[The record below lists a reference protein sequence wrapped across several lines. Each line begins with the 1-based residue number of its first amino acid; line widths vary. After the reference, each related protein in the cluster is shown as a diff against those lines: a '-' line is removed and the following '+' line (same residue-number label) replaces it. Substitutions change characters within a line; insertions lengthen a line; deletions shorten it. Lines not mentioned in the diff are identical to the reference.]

1 MSNSIPSEH
10 FEKPILRYDL
20 LFEEGLSYVQKYS
33 GKIWTDYNY
42 HDPGVTFL
50 EYLSYALTDLGYRTN
65 FPIEDLFLFGSD
77 SFDSIKENLLFGP
90 AAAFSSSP
98 FTVND
103 YRKLIIDRI
112 KLVANAWVVPIKGN
126 KMGLRGLFEI
136 FIECAEELSDIEVHY
151 LKKEVADLFYKY
163 RLVGHDL
170 EEVFILKKVY
180 LSIEGAIVIESDALG
195 ELVMAKLY
203 AVLDSYINP
212 QVKFHDP
219 MRLWNEQGLSPENIF
234 TGPLPK
240 YGFVFDEDL
249 TSKIDAIYISRI
261 KELILSVE
269 GVKEI
274 RNLQLFRNGLPVF
287 DNFVQ
292 LQKTEFPRIDYLD
305 ELKDTFESNLK
316 LLKNN
321 VTYEVDP
328 IITKQLLSTE
338 ISSSNNF
345 YYQELQYEEK
355 LPSSRFSLEQLR
367 THFPIHNELPAFF
380 GVGVTGVSKNAS
392 KEIQASALQLSGYL
406 YFFEQI
412 MASYLTQLSG
422 LRQLFSIRDTSSTY
436 FHQLP
441 TAIPNLDKLISS
453 QEEVTNTLHEST
465 ERIEEYLDRKNR
477 LLDHLLARFGEKLDE
492 TKLKKICRSSDLDSS
507 ENWAKSILQTKVNL
521 LTQLIE
527 LGQNKSKG
535 FDVKAMEIWDCSN
548 LSSIEKRIGLTLGI
562 QNIIRR
568 NISAPLMDH
577 FQVDKSKEQVGN
589 WELLDLKLDGQDR
602 KVFALPAANYEEG
615 SLHFYGQGISFV
627 KEIFELLTYEKG
639 ISIAQSSVTKK
650 HYLLMKQR
658 KSEFPSLL
666 FQSKNLEDCVLK
678 KDQLLAKISELDL
691 QSEGFHMVENV
702 LLRPL
707 ESVSYLF
714 SFVDAD
720 GEEFIEGLYA
730 SDMESQRSLGE
741 DLLGFGFQIDNYS
754 IVEDETSLTYS
765 ILIYNFSHEPVA
777 RLRNN
782 YSSKPGAKKAIDQAI
797 QFFQDIRNR
806 SIAPETV
813 MGVNVVG
820 GAGNSFPV
828 DFQFSDTLSFI
839 FPEWPVRFQKSDFV
853 NYLHDLISENIFAHQ
868 SAKVYFVNVVD
879 LYNFESLYYE
889 WLFLKNQD
897 QLDLRKIDVLSLQLI
912 QLLRSF
918 KEIYSTINHG

>member
-1 MSNSIPSEH
+1 
-10 FEKPILRYDL
+10 
-20 LFEEGLSYVQKYS
+20 
-33 GKIWTDYNY
+33 
-42 HDPGVTFL
+42 
-50 EYLSYALTDLGYRTN
+50 
-65 FPIEDLFLFGSD
+65 
-77 SFDSIKENLLFGP
+77 
-90 AAAFSSSP
+90 
-98 FTVND
+98 
-103 YRKLIIDRI
+103 
-112 KLVANAWVVPIKGN
+112 
-126 KMGLRGLFEI
+126 MGLKGLFEI
-136 FIECAEELSDIEVHY
+136 FIECSEELSDIEVHY

-305 ELKDTFESNLK
+305 ELTDTFESNLK

-321 VTYEVDP
+321 VTYEIDP

-338 ISSSNNF
+338 ISSSNSF

-355 LPSSRFSLEQLR
+355 LPTSRFSLEQLR

-380 GVGVTGVSKNAS
+380 GVGVTGVSKSAS

-441 TAIPNLDKLISS
+441 TSIPNLDKLLSS
-453 QEEVTNTLHEST
+453 QEEVTNALHESA

-548 LSSIEKRIGLTLGI
+548 LSSLEKRIGLTLGI
-562 QNIIRR
+562 QNINRR

-589 WELLDLKLDGQDR
+589 WELVDLKLDGQNS
-602 KVFALPAANYEEG
+602 KVFALPAANYDEG
-615 SLHFYGQGISFV
+615 SVHFYGQGMSFV

-639 ISIAQSSVTKK
+639 ISIAQSSVSKK
-650 HYLLMKQR
+650 NYLLMKQR
-658 KSEFPSLL
+658 KSEFSSLL
-666 FQSKNLEDCVLK
+666 FQSENLEDCVHK
-678 KDQLLAKISELDL
+678 KDQLLAKISELDV
-691 QSEGFHMVENV
+691 QSEGFHMIENI

-720 GEEFIEGLYA
+720 GEEYIEGLYP

-741 DLLGFGFQIDNYS
+741 DLLGFGLQIDNYS
-754 IVEDETSLTYS
+754 IVEDESSLTYS

-782 YSSKPGAKKAIDQAI
+782 YSSKPGAKKAINQAI

-806 SIAPETV
+806 SLAPESV

-853 NYLHDLISENIFAHQ
+853 NYLHDLISENILAHQ

-897 QLDLRKIDVLSLQLI
+897 QLDLKKIDVLSLQLI

-918 KEIYSTINHG
+918 KEVYSTIHHG

>member
-1 MSNSIPSEH
+1 VSNSIPNELSE
-10 FEKPILRYDL
+10 KAILRYDL

-90 AAAFSSSP
+90 AAAFNSSP
-98 FTVND
+98 VTVND

-112 KLVANAWVVPIKGN
+112 KLVANAWIVPIKAN

-136 FIECAEELSDIEVHY
+136 FIECADDLSDIELHY

-180 LSIEGAIVIESDALG
+180 LSIEGSIVIESDALG

-203 AVLDSYINP
+203 SVLDSYINP
-212 QVKFHDP
+212 HVKFHDP
-219 MRLWNEQGLSPENIF
+219 MRLWNEQGISPEKVF

-240 YGFVFDEDL
+240 YGFVFEEDL
-249 TSKIDAIYISRI
+249 TSKIDAIYLSRI
-261 KELILSVE
+261 KELILTVE

-274 RNLQLFRNGLPVF
+274 RNLQLFKNALPVF

-292 LQKTEFPRIDYLD
+292 LQKTEFPKIDFMD
-305 ELKDTFESNLK
+305 ELTGTFESNLK

-321 VTYEVDP
+321 VVYEVDP
-328 IITKQLLSTE
+328 IITKQLLSAE
-338 ISSSNNF
+338 ISSSSSF

-355 LPSSRFSLEQLR
+355 LPPSRFTLEQLR

-392 KEIQASALQLSGYL
+392 KETQASALQLSAYL

-422 LRQLFSIRDTSSTY
+422 LRQLFSINDTSSTY

-441 TAIPNLDKLISS
+441 SAIPDLDKFLSS
-453 QEEVTNTLHEST
+453 QEEVKIALYESA
-465 ERIEEYLDRKNR
+465 ERSDDYLDRKNR

-492 TKLKKICRSSDLDSS
+492 TKLRKICRSSDLDSS

-521 LTQLIE
+521 LTQIIE
-527 LGQNKSKG
+527 LGQTKSKG
-535 FDVKAMEIWDCSN
+535 FDLKAMEIWDCSN

-568 NISAPLMDH
+568 NISAPLMNH
-577 FQVDKSKEQVGN
+577 FQVDKSKELVGN
-589 WELLDLKLDGQDR
+589 WELKDLKLDGQ
-602 KVFALPAANYEEG
+602 KSKIYALPEANYTDG

-627 KEIFELLTYEKG
+627 KEIFDLLTYEKG
-639 ISIAQSSVTKK
+639 ITIALSNDTKK
-650 HYLLMKQR
+650 YYILMKQR

-666 FQSKNLEDCVLK
+666 FQAENLEDCKLK
-678 KDQLLAKISELDL
+678 KEQLLAKISELDL
-691 QSEGFHMVENV
+691 QSEGFHMIENI

-707 ESVSYLF
+707 ESVTYLF

-720 GEEFIEGLYA
+720 GEEFIEGLYP
-730 SDMESQRSLGE
+730 SDMESQRSMGE
-741 DLLGFGFQIDNYS
+741 DMLGFGLQVDNYS
-754 IVEDETSLTYS
+754 IVEDDSTLTFS
-765 ILIYNFSHEPVA
+765 VLIYNFSHEPVA
-777 RLRNN
+777 RFKNN

-797 QFFQDIRNR
+797 QFFQEFRNR
-806 SIAPETV
+806 SLAPETV

-820 GAGNSFPV
+820 GVGNSFPV
-828 DFQFSDTLSFI
+828 DFQFSNTLSFI

-853 NYLHDLISENIFAHQ
+853 NYLHDLISENILAHQ

-897 QLDLRKIDVLSLQLI
+897 QLDLKKIDVLSLQLI

-918 KEIYSTINHG
+918 KEVYSNSNHG

>member
-1 MSNSIPSEH
+1 MSNSIPNELSE
-10 FEKPILRYDL
+10 KAILRYDL

-98 FTVND
+98 VTVND

-112 KLVANAWVVPIKGN
+112 KLVANAWIVPIKSN

-136 FIECAEELSDIEVHY
+136 FIECADDLSDIELHY

-170 EEVFILKKVY
+170 EEVYILKKVY
-180 LSIEGAIVIESDALG
+180 LSIEGSIVIESDALG

-203 AVLDSYINP
+203 SVLDSYINP
-212 QVKFHDP
+212 RVKFHDP
-219 MRLWNEQGLSPENIF
+219 MRLWNEQGIAPEKVF

-240 YGFVFDEDL
+240 YGFVFEEDL
-249 TSKIDAIYISRI
+249 TSKIDAIYLSRI
-261 KELILSVE
+261 KELILTVE

-274 RNLQLFRNGLPVF
+274 RNLQLFKNGLPVF

-292 LQKTEFPRIDYLD
+292 LQKTEFPKIDFMD
-305 ELKDTFESNLK
+305 ELTDTFESNLK

-321 VTYEVDP
+321 VVYEVDP
-328 IITKQLLSTE
+328 IITKQLLSAE
-338 ISSSNNF
+338 ISSSSSF

-355 LPSSRFSLEQLR
+355 LPPSRFTLEQLR
-367 THFPIHNELPAFF
+367 SHFPIHNELPAFF

-392 KEIQASALQLSGYL
+392 KEIQSSALQLSAYL

-422 LRQLFSIRDTSSTY
+422 LRQLFSINDTSSTY

-441 TAIPNLDKLISS
+441 SSIPNLDKFLSS
-453 QEEVTNTLHEST
+453 QEEVKNALYESA
-465 ERIEEYLDRKNR
+465 ERSDDYLDRKNR

-535 FDVKAMEIWDCSN
+535 FDLKATEIWDCSN

-568 NISAPLMDH
+568 NISAPLMNH
-577 FQVDKSKEQVGN
+577 FQVDKSKELVGN
-589 WELLDLKLDGQDR
+589 WELIDLKLDGQ
-602 KVFALPAANYEEG
+602 KSKIYALPEANYADD

-627 KEIFELLTYEKG
+627 KEIFDLLAYEKG
-639 ISIAQSSVTKK
+639 ITIALSNDTKK
-650 HYLLMKQR
+650 YYLLMKQR

-666 FQSKNLEDCVLK
+666 FQSENLEDCALK
-678 KDQLLAKISELDL
+678 KEQLLAKISELDL
-691 QSEGFHMVENV
+691 QSEGFHMVENI

-707 ESVSYLF
+707 ESVTYLF

-720 GEEFIEGLYA
+720 GEEFIEGLYP
-730 SDMESQRSLGE
+730 SDMESQRSMGE
-741 DLLGFGFQIDNYS
+741 DMLGFGLQVDNYS
-754 IVEDETSLTYS
+754 IVEDDATLTFS
-765 ILIYNFSHEPVA
+765 VLIYNFSHEPVA
-777 RLRNN
+777 RLKNN

-797 QFFQDIRNR
+797 QFFQDFRNR
-806 SIAPETV
+806 SLAPETV

-820 GAGNSFPV
+820 GVGNSFPV

-853 NYLHDLISENIFAHQ
+853 NYLHDLISENILAHQ

-897 QLDLRKIDVLSLQLI
+897 QLDLKKIDVLSLQLI

-918 KEIYSTINHG
+918 KEVYSTINHG